1 VLRLE
6 GLNMDN
12 EIRTKFWEELSDSP
26 FMMVRLASGNST
38 GQPMTAQLDKEA
50 RHAVWFFMNQD
61 NTLAPGGPAHADIA
75 TKGHKVFAALSGN
88 LVEESDRAVFDKLWT
103 DKVAAWF
110 DNANPPL
117 LMRFDIADSEVWQV
131 DMTIAGLF
139 HLYTGSP
146 IKPEEVGHHAT
157 GRV

>member
-1 VLRLE
+1 
-6 GLNMDN
+6 MDHD
-12 EIRTKFWEELSDSP
+12 IRTKFWEELSDSP
-26 FMMVRLASGNST
+26 FLMVRLANADSS
-38 GQPMTAQLDKEA
+38 GQPMTAQLDKDA
-50 RHAVWFFMNQD
+50 VHAIWFFMNQD
-61 NTLAPGGPAHADIA
+61 NTLAAGGAARADIA
-75 TKGHKVFAALSGN
+75 TKGHKVFAALSGT

-110 DNANPPL
+110 DNAHPPL
-117 LMRFDIADSEVWQV
+117 LMRFDIADAEVWQV